1 VRRLVFLPQTTLT
14 LHVPSTVDQL
24 NIQFLPSFV
33 PHPEATHVVFDFDG
47 TLSWIRHGWP
57 EIMQKVMGP
66 RFPLKDGETEEDI
79 REYLFR
85 EMYRFNGQPTP
96 LFMAEMAREIESRSA
111 EADPDE
117 IFQSFLA
124 VLNEGALERHENIRS
139 KKCPP
144 DDYIIYGG
152 RAFIEALIEAGLKVI
167 ILSGNPHD
175 QVNEEADLLDISRY
189 CEGHVYGHT
198 DAENFCKQSVMEKLM
213 NEEGFSGENLI
224 AIGDGA
230 AEIKATKALS
240 GLAIAICS
248 DEEVNGSGVI
258 DENKLPVLLDGGADC
273 VIADYREPTTLLNL
287 LTGK

>member
-1 VRRLVFLPQTTLT
+1 MRRLVFLPQTTLT
-14 LHVPSTVDQL
+14 LCVPSTVDQL
-24 NIQFLPSFV
+24 NIQFLSSFV
-33 PHPEATHVVFDFDG
+33 PRQEATHVIFDFDG

-57 EIMQKVMGP
+57 EVMQRAMGP
-66 RFPLKDGETEEDI
+66 RFPLKDRETEEDI

-96 LFMAEMAREIESRSA
+96 LFMAEMAREIQSRAA

-117 IFQSFLA
+117 MFQTFLA
-124 VLNEGALERHENIRS
+124 ALNERAHDRHDKIRTR
-139 KKCPP
+139 KCPP
-144 DDYIIYGG
+144 DDYIVYGG
-152 RAFIEALIEAGLKVI
+152 RAFIECLIEAGLKVI

-198 DAENFCKQSVMEKLM
+198 DAENFCKQSVIEKLM

-230 AEIKATKALS
+230 AEIKATKALN

-258 DENKLPVLLDGGADC
+258 DKNKLPILLDGGADC